1 MPSIKMLFILQIIV
15 VLLLANI
22 CSVSFALKGSRK
34 DKISS
39 KTTAA
44 ANKKDVALVACSAC
58 TSLAYVLHDFVSQ
71 LHAEVAARKE
81 RLEAKEKRSSSSSKH
96 VLEES
101 KLAEVL
107 DSICDPD
114 SVHGEWL
121 RHWDIVEVSADDIP
135 SADADKE
142 YRKLTTQWH
151 ENPGRCGVECR
162 TLARSCEL
170 LLEEE
175 VDLDE
180 LQAYLYRYPATV
192 KAVAKS
198 QSKTKS
204 GEDSAEELSLAVSDH
219 TRQRLC
225 EKMTP
230 RCRQNKAYIA
240 ESYVRDDEVFEEM
253 SEKDLQMER
262 LMAHMRESGMGGVS
276 AYGKDDIDA
285 LAAQMADG
293 YGDEGDSYR
302 SDSLGEL

>member
-1 MPSIKMLFILQIIV
+1 MVVVLQLIV

-22 CSVSFALKGSRK
+22 CSVSFAQKGLRK
-34 DKISS
+34 DKLSS
-39 KTTAA
+39 KTI
-44 ANKKDVALVACSAC
+44 ANKKDIALVACSAC
-58 TSLAYVLHDFVSQ
+58 ESLAYVLHDFVSQ
-71 LHAEVAARKE
+71 LHAEFAAKKE
-81 RLEAKEKRSSSSSKH
+81 RLEAKEKRSSSSSKNA
-96 VLEES
+96 LEES
-101 KLAEVL
+101 KLSEVL
-107 DSICDPD
+107 DSVCDPD

-135 SADADKE
+135 SAVAGKE

-198 QSKTKS
+198 QPKTPTSS
-204 GEDSAEELSLAVSDH
+204 GGDPAEGLSLAVSDF

-230 RCRQNKAYIA
+230 RCRQNKAYAA
-240 ESYVRDDEVFEEM
+240 ESYAREDEVFEEM

-262 LMAHMRESGMGGVS
+262 LMAQMTASGMGGVS
-276 AYGKDDIDA
+276 AYGKDDLDA
-285 LAAQMADG
+285 LAEQMADG
-293 YGDEGDSYR
+293 YGDEGDPYGA
-302 SDSLGEL
+302 DSLGEL